1 MEELTENK
9 AAIQLTAKTF
19 AGLENLLAEELT
31 GIGATGVE
39 IINRGVQFSGGLEV
53 VYKANYLC
61 RTAVRV
67 LQPITV
73 FTMKSQDDLYTEVMK
88 IDWDDIF
95 NLNQTFVVDAN
106 VFYSEITHSQY
117 AALRVKDAIVD
128 QFREKT
134 GKRPWVGKEDADI
147 YIDVH
152 ISHNICTVSLDS
164 SGESLHKR
172 GYRIEA
178 DKAPISEVLAAGIVL
193 LSGWKGEKDLYD
205 PMCGSGTIAI
215 EAAMIANNI
224 PAGYYRQKFAF
235 MNWSGFDKEL
245 WEKIKKEEDA
255 KISEAEHSIFASDRS
270 EKAVNIA
277 KRNIK
282 NAGLH
287 KDIELKV
294 SFFDAIVPE
303 KQEGILVFNPPYGK
317 RLEERGEIIDL
328 YRSIGDTLKK
338 SFSGFEAWI
347 ISPDTD
353 IAKFIGLRPSARIHL
368 YNGPIET
375 RLIKFEMYAG
385 SKKGKYMDDE
395 QKENYRKERN
405 QRDAEEKHEYN
416 KNEKPTWKK
425 RDPYP
430 EKRSY
435 GNSGEKKYSG
445 DKKPFGKDKKD
456 FRGDRKTRGSQ
467 GR

>member
-1 MEELTENK
+1 M
-9 AAIQLTAKTF
+9 
-19 AGLENLLAEELT
+19 
-31 GIGATGVE
+31 
-39 IINRGVQFSGGLEV
+39 
-53 VYKANYLC
+53 
-61 RTAVRV
+61 
-67 LQPITV
+67 
-73 FTMKSQDDLYTEVMK
+73 
-88 IDWDDIF
+88 
-95 NLNQTFVVDAN
+95 NQTFVVDAN
-106 VFYSEITHSQY
+106 VFYSEISHSQY

-134 GKRPWVGKEDADI
+134 GKRPWVGKEDPDI
-147 YIDVH
+147 HIDVQ
-152 ISHNICTVSLDS
+152 ISHNICTISLDS

-172 GYRIEA
+172 GYRIDA
-178 DKAPISEVLAAGIVL
+178 DKAPISEVLAAGIIL

-224 PAGYYRQKFAF
+224 PAGYYRKKFAF
-235 MNWSGFDKEL
+235 MNWAGFDKEL
-245 WEKIKKEEDA
+245 WEKIRKEEDA

-303 KQEGILVFNPPYGK
+303 NQEGILVFNPPYGK

-353 IAKFIGLRPSARIHL
+353 IAKYIGLRPSCKNSSYLMARL
-368 YNGPIET
+368 
-375 RLIKFEMYAG
+375 
-385 SKKGKYMDDE
+385 
-395 QKENYRKERN
+395 
-405 QRDAEEKHEYN
+405 
-416 KNEKPTWKK
+416 K
-425 RDPYP
+425 R
-430 EKRSY
+430 
-435 GNSGEKKYSG
+435 G
-445 DKKPFGKDKKD
+445 
-456 FRGDRKTRGSQ
+456 
-467 GR
+467 

>member
-1 MEELTENK
+1 MEELKENK
-9 AAIQLTAKTF
+9 AAMQLTAKTF

-31 GIGATGVE
+31 AIGATDVE
-39 IINRGVQFSGGLEV
+39 VINRGVKFSGSLEV
-53 VYKANYLC
+53 LYKANYMC
-61 RTAVRV
+61 RTAVRILKPV
-67 LQPITV
+67 VV
-73 FTMKSQDDLYTEVMK
+73 FTMNAQEDLYTKVME
-88 IDWDDIF
+88 INWPDVF
-95 NLNQTFVVDAN
+95 QLNQTFVVDAN

-147 YIDVH
+147 HIDVH
-152 ISHNICTVSLDS
+152 ISHNVCTVSLDS

-172 GYRIEA
+172 GYRIDT

-193 LSGWKGEKDLYD
+193 LSGWKGETDLYE

-215 EAAMIANNI
+215 EATMISNNI
-224 PAGYYRQKFAF
+224 PAGYYRKKFAF
-235 MNWSGFDKEL
+235 MNWAGFDKDL

-294 SFFDAIVPE
+294 SFFDEIVPE

-338 SFSGFEAWI
+338 NFSGFEAWI

-368 YNGPIET
+368 FNGPIET
-375 RLIKFEMYAG
+375 RLIKFELYAG
-385 SKKGKYMDDE
+385 SKKGKYMDEE
-395 QKENYRKERN
+395 QKVAWRKERGKTDSDGN
-405 QRDAEEKHEYN
+405 REFK
-416 KNEKPTWKK
+416 KNENPSWRK
-425 RDPYP
+425 RNDNS
-430 EKRSY
+430 EKRSFEK
-435 GNSGEKKYSG
+435 SGERKYGGVKKTFNKEKNG
-445 DKKPFGKDKKD
+445 FQAN
-456 FRGDRKTRGSQ
+456 RKTGGKPR
-467 GR
+467 